1 MHALKKFTDVRILN
15 LEINKILKK
24 YGNTK
29 SLYIIIII
37 GVVLMLISAGNE
49 PQNDKKAPVYEA
61 YSDEA
66 RLREIL
72 SKIDGVGEVSVMI
85 TYHGT
90 STYDVAYEKRQ
101 TSSERAEETTKSE
114 ENSVI
119 TKSGEPLVKGTVYP
133 KAKGVI
139 IIAEGAGR
147 MEVKKALTDAA
158 TAALDV
164 ASHKVC
170 VLEGKERN

>member
-1 MHALKKFTDVRILN
+1 MRVLN
-15 LEINKILKK
+15 SEINKILKK

-37 GVVLMLISAGNE
+37 GVVLMLLPSGKE
-49 PQNDKKAPVYEA
+49 PQNDTKAPVYEA

-66 RLREIL
+66 RLESIL
-72 SKIDGVGEVSVMI
+72 SKIGGAGDVSVMI
-85 TYHGT
+85 TYYGT
-90 STYDVAYEKRQ
+90 TIYDVAYEKKE
-101 TSSERAEETTKSE
+101 THSERAEELTRSE

-119 TKSGEPLVKGTVYP
+119 TKDGEPMVRGTLYP

-147 MEVKKALTDAA
+147 ADVKKALTDAA
-158 TAALDV
+158 AAALDI

-170 VLEGKERN
+170 VLEGKEVAK

>member
-1 MHALKKFTDVRILN
+1 MN

-37 GVVLMLISAGNE
+37 GVVLMLLPSGKE
-49 PQNDKKAPVYEA
+49 PQNDTKAPVYEA

-66 RLREIL
+66 RLQGIL
-72 SKIDGVGEVSVMI
+72 SKIDGVGDVSVMI

-90 STYDVAYEKRQ
+90 TTYDVAYERKE
-101 TSSERAEETTKSE
+101 TLSERAEETTKSE

-119 TKSGEPLVKGTVYP
+119 TNGGEPLVKGTVYP
-133 KAKGVI
+133 KARGVI

-158 TAALDV
+158 TAVLDV